1 MIPNLP
7 NDHLIKPL
15 QAALLEDGEHA
26 VVSEFELVAIRLR
39 ELQLGLL
46 LLVQALVALVESGS
60 ALCLRLLRFLSC
72 CMVAYGER
80 EQELGKVFVL
90 GMRGLEHLHGG

>member
-7 NDHLIKPL
+7 NDHFVEPL

-60 ALCLRLLRFLSC
+60 ALCLRLLRFLGR

-80 EQELGKVFVL
+80 EQKLGKVFVL
-90 GMRGLEHLHGG
+90 GMGGLEHLHGG